1 MSKTSKK
8 VIIGVLAA
16 GLVCTAGWF
25 IIREYRS
32 RSTPTLFRSC
42 SSRLSTSRSSNVWE
56 KRPEISAVFRQAGIA
71 AA

>member
-25 IIREYRS
+25 IIREYS
-32 RSTPTLFRSC
+32 M
-42 SSRLSTSRSSNVWE
+42 
-56 KRPEISAVFRQAGIA
+56 
-71 AA
+71 